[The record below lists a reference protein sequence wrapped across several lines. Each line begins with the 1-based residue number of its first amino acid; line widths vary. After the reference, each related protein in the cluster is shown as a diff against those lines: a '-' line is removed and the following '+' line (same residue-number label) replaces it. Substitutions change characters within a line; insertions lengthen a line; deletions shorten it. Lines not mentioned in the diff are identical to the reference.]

1 MEHGLQFF
9 IHLVEI
15 IAAAALIVGFVIAT
29 WVWGKKMIQEGYNA
43 ALDGYRKAL
52 GRAVLIGLEVLV
64 AATIFITITIEPT
77 LESLGVLIAMIAIR
91 TVLGWTTSLEINGKW
106 PWQS

>member
-1 MEHGLQFF
+1 MQEI

-15 IAAAALIVGFVIAT
+15 IAAAALIMGFIVAT
-29 WVWGKKMIQEGYNA
+29 WIWGKQVIQEGYNA
-43 ALDGYRKAL
+43 ALDGYRQSL

-64 AATIFITITIEPT
+64 AATIFITIIIEPT

-91 TVLGWTTSLEINGKW
+91 TVLGWTTSLEINSKW
-106 PWQS
+106 PWQ